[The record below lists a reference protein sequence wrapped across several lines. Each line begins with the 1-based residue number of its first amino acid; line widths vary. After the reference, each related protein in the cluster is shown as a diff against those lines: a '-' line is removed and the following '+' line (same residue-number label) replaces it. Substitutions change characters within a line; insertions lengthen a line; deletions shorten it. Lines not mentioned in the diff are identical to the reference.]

1 MKTSVTMGT
10 LTLTLLFNVFIHT
23 VYLTFSSIKKKSKKP
38 KTASLICSKPS
49 HSSLLA
55 QRKGRRPRCGQRGRS
70 VYPPGPSASPV
81 SPAHYAPAPPAS
93 VCSLNTPQ
101 GLCIGCRLCLD
112 RFSPQHL
119 LTHFL
124 TSFKSFIKGPQ
135 VIRGVSWP
143 PCLKVPP
150 EALPT
155 SLLAEYLGHLS
166 P

>member
-1 MKTSVTMGT
+1 MKTSVMMGT
-10 LTLTLLFNVFIHT
+10 WGFILLLNVFIYT
-23 VYLTFSSIKKKSKKP
+23 VYLKFSSIKKKTKKL

-55 QRKGRRPRCGQRGRS
+55 QRKGRRPHCGQRGPS

-101 GLCIGCRLCLD
+101 GLCTGCRLCLD
-112 RFSPQHL
+112 HFSPQHL

-135 VIRGVSWP
+135 VI
-143 PCLKVPP
+143 
-150 EALPT
+150 
-155 SLLAEYLGHLS
+155 
-166 P
+166 